1 MRFWSRYLVF
11 TEYVLEMEGN
21 MVANTRIIINR
32 QWNLEEEQITQRRPT
47 STERD
52 SQNLQESSRATIFD
66 DEEENM
72 LALLLFL
79 WGFLSILWVCL
90 GYSWFLFILHR
101 TYHEI
106 AHRRSE
112 QRLNNLKWPWE
123 RLINVSQDDGADD
136 PDAYKFTDKEMYD
149 KYK

>member
-1 MRFWSRYLVF
+1 MHLVF

-32 QWNLEEEQITQRRPT
+32 QWNLEEEQMTQRRPT

-66 DEEENM
+66 EEEENM

-79 WGFLSILWVCL
+79 
-90 GYSWFLFILHR
+90 
-101 TYHEI
+101 
-106 AHRRSE
+106 
-112 QRLNNLKWPWE
+112 
-123 RLINVSQDDGADD
+123 
-136 PDAYKFTDKEMYD
+136 
-149 KYK
+149 